1 MANKDFARGLWP
13 AGHMTGGVIRSHPY
27 ILTTGQII
35 RRGEVV
41 KAVADGTVEDATS
54 NDGPIVVGV
63 SADYVDDSGSAGGKI
78 VNVFDDPDIIF
89 GVQSKTGVTPAATDV
104 FAQSNISTCSKTGIT
119 SADQVSDSELDLD
132 AGGQVSI
139 IGKINEPGN
148 DWGVNVDLLVVFN
161 EHIRRAVV
169 AAV

>member
-1 MANKDFARGLWP
+1 MANQDFPRGLWP
-13 AGHMTGGVIRSHPY
+13 AGHLTGGQIKTRPY
-27 ILTTGQII
+27 ILTTGEII

-41 KAVADGTVEDATS
+41 KAVVGGTVEDSAS

-63 SADYVDDSGSAGGKI
+63 SADFVDDSGSVGGKI

-89 GVQSKTGVTPAATDV
+89 GVQGASSVTPAAIDV
-104 FAQSNISTCSKTGIT
+104 FAQSNLATCTKSGVT
-119 SADQVSDSELDLD
+119 SASQVSNTELALD

-139 IGKINEPGN
+139 LGKVEEPGN
-148 DWGVNVDLLVVFN
+148 DWGENVDLLVVFN
-161 EHIRRAVV
+161 EHIYKYPV